1 MSITSIDRIDRG
13 IFTPVDIIT
22 ESQYVFIK
30 SGSNRINLIRPEAEQ
45 LIQALQQAL
54 IELPEEPKYVVVL
67 LQQSDRKDWEY
78 FYLHPSGTILYSDYP
93 SNVCDRGA
101 MTLDEIKAVGK
112 HYEPFAIPVEEFKEN
127 HSEEF

>member
-1 MSITSIDRIDRG
+1 MNIANIYRG
-13 IFTPVDIIT
+13 AYTPVEVEVGSSLINIKTENSLIT
-22 ESQYVFIK
+22 L
-30 SGSNRINLIRPEAEQ
+30 NRSEAEQ

-67 LQQSDRKDWEY
+67 PQQSHRKDWEY

-101 MTLDEIKAVGK
+101 MTLDEVKAVGK